1 MSFMKMASMA
11 SASMILVLVLVM
23 FDSAM
28 PETFIRL
35 AVMAFLMVV
44 TGFLGY
50 RLMLAFNM
58 IQEQGKSKS
67 VPKATMY
74 GVYALVVLTLVT
86 GGTALYLLLN
96 PVWSTGVVAA
106 GSMAVFLVFL
116 VSRSVLQID
125 LLPLLGI
132 EDDTNS

>member
-58 IQEQGKSKS
+58 IQEQGKTKS

-86 GGTALYLLLN
+86 GATALYLLLN